1 MTEKL
6 VAVIDEIVQYGQQAD
21 LAGDNRI
28 LKLEK
33 SLVELYRLQL
43 DVPDVRLEE
52 DSPDYDATLP
62 ELRKNIES
70 NFPYFGHY
78 KVVTDMSDL
87 TEKADVGT
95 GDAIDDL
102 HDIIQDLL
110 EVKWRLQNAS
120 TTDGLWFFKYI
131 FSTHLKEHLLDLL
144 KYMQQGAYD
153 TSKIA

>member
-1 MTEKL
+1 MVNEL
-6 VAVIDEIVQYGQQAD
+6 IAVIDEIAQYGQQPD
-21 LAGDNRI
+21 LAGDNRM
-28 LKLEK
+28 LKLER

-52 DSPDYDATLP
+52 DSPDYNAALP
-62 ELRKNIES
+62 GLRENIES

-78 KVVTDMSDL
+78 KVVTDMSAL
-87 TEKADVGT
+87 TEQADVRT

-120 TTDGLWFFKYI
+120 STDGLWFFKYI
-131 FSTHLKEHLLDLL
+131 FSTHIKEHLVDLL

-153 TSKIA
+153 TSKMD